1 MNAPSRISVATQPDT
16 NAATDAASADL
27 LDAVLEQTATLP
39 ATAAGIAVGQLAGFD
54 GGGLPLVHVPALRL
68 SAVAARSMVAL
79 TGEQL
84 GCELALGFEGNDP
97 RRPIVLGLM
106 LGAQPVP
113 VAAPVAPA
121 ANPAAADRLDL
132 WVDGERVALHAAHEI
147 ELRCGDAAI
156 VMTADGRITL
166 RGTYITSH
174 ASATQRILG
183 GSVNL
188 N

>member
-1 MNAPSRISVATQPDT
+1 MNAPARTSAATQPDT
-16 NAATDAASADL
+16 GAAADAASADL
-27 LDAVLEQTATLP
+27 LDSVLEQTATLP
-39 ATAAGIAVGQLAGFD
+39 ATATGIAVGQLAGFD
-54 GGGLPLVHVPALRL
+54 AAGLPLVHVPALRL
-68 SAVAARSMVAL
+68 TSVGARSMVAL
-79 TGEQL
+79 GAEQI
-84 GCELALGFEGNDP
+84 GCELALGFESNDP

-106 LGAQPVP
+106 LGAPATP
-113 VAAPVAPA
+113 APA
-121 ANPAAADRLDL
+121 PAAADGLDL
-132 WVDGERVALHAAHEI
+132 WVDGERVALHAAREI